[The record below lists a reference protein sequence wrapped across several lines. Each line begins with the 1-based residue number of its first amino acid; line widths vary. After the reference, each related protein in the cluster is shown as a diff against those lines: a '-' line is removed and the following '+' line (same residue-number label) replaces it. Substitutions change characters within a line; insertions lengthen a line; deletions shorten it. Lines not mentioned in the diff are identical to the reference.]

1 MNDTPVRITVQHFN
15 GCPHWLDTVERIER
29 VVDADGIAAEVRLQ
43 LVNSQHAAEALNFRG
58 SPTVLVNGVDP
69 FADPDS
75 PMGLLCRVY
84 TTPDGLAGSPTASQ
98 LSEAIAA
105 ALTR

>member
-15 GCPHWLDTVERIER
+15 GCPHWPETVERIER
-29 VVDADGIAAEVRLQ
+29 VVEADGLAAEVRLQ
-43 LVNSQHAAEALNFRG
+43 LVNSQHAAEALSFRG

-75 PMGLLCRVY
+75 LVGLACRVY
-84 TTPDGLAGSPTASQ
+84 TTPDGLAGLPTASQ
-98 LSEAIAA
+98 LSEAK
-105 ALTR
+105 RSQQP